1 MKKFWTILSAVF
13 FSTAYV
19 AGFVPHDTFFNYQ
32 TGKFDYITP
41 LRFNGVQVS
50 SINLTGTGCA
60 ATISGDTVT
69 LNCTGG
75 GGGGGG
81 SSSLEIL
88 AGGVQISSPT
98 GTIIFTGPF
107 KGFSPASST
116 STIQIDSITANGV
129 LIISSA
135 TSVYLSKLDA
145 ASLYATL
152 TQLQSTSTDISNYK
166 ISVAV
171 DSAAKYNESKASA
184 AKESSD
190 FAAISASTS
199 NLFGFQTASAAK
211 ETNDMIAIA
220 ASTAN
225 AFTAIGSSAAKETND
240 ISAVAAST
248 ANAFA
253 AIGSSAAKESA
264 DFAAVTV
271 STNSLLKISSAAATY
286 PPLSGGLLPNTYIDV
301 SSITKSGPLIAG
313 PNITITPGAGGTT
326 IASSGGGS
334 LPDNL
339 GTHIAT
345 KTLDMQSNQIV
356 NLASTTLN
364 GPASSFTL
372 QSTSPVNPI
381 LLFVGQSSFTVTT
394 TTVRIGAP
402 SGFSS
407 NLFAVSTG
415 TVNVF
420 EVNGSSIE
428 ANVPFF
434 EATVAITVPDYVF
447 AKDYHILTLPE
458 LFEFVDFYHHLPHL
472 DADADSAELK
482 KGSLS
487 ALFQQTMKLQQS
499 LEEAYIYILQQDKR
513 IQKLERRCSK
523 LK

>member
-1 MKKFWTILSAVF
+1 MKKALLTLLFLGLTVYAWPYNPLEYETIDNDYTGNHFDYVNKLS
-13 FSTAYV
+13 STS
-19 AGFVPHDTFFNYQ
+19 AGRLMDISTSPANNNDVLTYISAD
-32 TGKFDYITP
+32 GKFEPKAPT
-41 LRFNGVQVS
+41 
-50 SINLTGTGCA
+50 
-60 ATISGDTVT
+60 
-69 LNCTGG
+69 G

-81 SSSLEIL
+81 SSSLEVI

-107 KGFSPASST
+107 KGFSPAAST

-152 TQLQSTSTDISNYK
+152 SQLQSTSTDITSFKLAVQVSTSNNFSASQATGAALSAF
-166 ISVAV
+166 IANVAI
-171 DSAAKYNESKASA
+171 DSAAKYTELKATA

-190 FAAISASTS
+190 FGTLSKSTS
-199 NLFGFQTASAAK
+199 DLFGFQTASAAK
-211 ETNDMIAIA
+211 ETNDML
-220 ASTAN
+220 
-225 AFTAIGSSAAKETND
+225 
-240 ISAVAAST
+240 AVRA
-248 ANAFA
+248 
-253 AIGSSAAKESA
+253 
-264 DFAAVTV
+264 
-271 STNSLLKISSAAATY
+271 STNSLLTISSAATTY
-286 PPLSGGLLPNTYIDV
+286 PPLSGGLVPNTYIDV
-301 SSITKSGPLIAG
+301 SSITKVGPLIAG
-313 PNITITPGAGGTT
+313 TNITLSIGAGGTT
-326 IASSGGGS
+326 INGSASGGGG
-334 LPDNL
+334 DNL

-345 KTLDMQSNQIV
+345 KTLDMQSNQII

-372 QSTSPVNPI
+372 RSTSSVNPI

-402 SGFSS
+402 SGFFS

-434 EATVAITVPDYVF
+434 EATVAITIPDYVF
-447 AKDYHILTLPE
+447 AKDYQMKTLPE
-458 LFEFVDFYHHLPHL
+458 LFEYVDFYHHLPHL
-472 DADADSAELK
+472 DADKDSAELK

-513 IQKLERRCSK
+513 IRALERKCSK